1 MNNDERRKE
10 LLDKANSLIDTIS
23 ESMRMVENVESA
35 KKKFLRAD
43 SELALHLPIEGCG
56 GMTDMFKMNEIFDEK
71 GIEKI
76 KAYILTQLEFLE
88 EESLKILETA
98 GFHSATQYAPVQCAE
113 PMPKPFEDW
122 DMLEA
127 VPEQKEEPIEIPFS
141 PEEDAEPDPVP
152 EDDSDMIVVPEKL
165 EKKIGKPRIGEEKV
179 QQMKELLA
187 EGKNPLQISKELGVS
202 HQSVYRHLAKTQQ
215 EPSGR
220 SASRRQAVR

>member
-10 LLDKANSLIDTIS
+10 LLDKANSMIDTIS

-56 GMTDMFKMNEIFDEK
+56 GTTDMFKMNEIFDEK
-71 GIEKI
+71 GVEKI
-76 KAYILTQLEFLE
+76 KAFILTQLEFLE
-88 EESLKILETA
+88 EESLKILEAA

-113 PMPKPFEDW
+113 PPK
-122 DMLEA
+122 
-127 VPEQKEEPIEIPFS
+127 VEEPLEIPFA
-141 PEEDAEPDPVP
+141 PEEDAEPDPEP
-152 EDDSDMIVVPEKL
+152 EDDSDMIIVPEKL
-165 EKKIGKPRIGEEKV
+165 EKKIVKPRIGEEKV

>member
-56 GMTDMFKMNEIFDEK
+56 GITDMFKMNEIFDEK

-88 EESLKILETA
+88 EESLKILEAA
-98 GFHSATQYAPVQCAE
+98 GFRDTMKAAE

-127 VPEQKEEPIEIPFS
+127 VPEQKEEPIEIPFA

>member
-56 GMTDMFKMNEIFDEK
+56 GTTDMFKMNEIFDEK
-71 GIEKI
+71 GVEKI
-76 KAYILTQLEFLE
+76 KAFILTQLEFLE
-88 EESLKILETA
+88 EESLKILEAA
-98 GFHSATQYAPVQCAE
+98 GFHSVTRNSEPTQCAE
-113 PMPKPFEDW
+113 PPK
-122 DMLEA
+122 A
-127 VPEQKEEPIEIPFS
+127 EEPLEIPFA
-141 PEEDAEPDPVP
+141 PEEDPDPEP
-152 EDDSDMIVVPEKL
+152 EDDSDMIIVPEKL
-165 EKKIGKPRIGEEKV
+165 EKKIIKPRIGEEKV